1 MLDTTVY
8 CSYHTLQRM
17 APMLHFQ
24 LDLQA
29 GMPVYRQILD
39 QIKYY
44 VASGTLKPG
53 DRLPSIR
60 EMAQT
65 LAVNPTTVVRVYA
78 DLEHEGV
85 LEMQHGRGAFVTT
98 RSFRMS
104 AAQRDRKIRE
114 LARRLVVEAA
124 QMGAPASQV
133 LKAVREELE
142 ELQEPNEAEQP
153 LRLPGI
159 A

>member
-1 MLDTTVY
+1 
-8 CSYHTLQRM
+8 
-17 APMLHFQ
+17 MLHFQ
-24 LDLQA
+24 IDVSA
-29 GMPVYRQILD
+29 GLPVYRQILD

-44 VASGTLKPG
+44 VASGILKPG

-60 EMAQT
+60 ELAQT

-85 LEMQHGRGAFVTT
+85 IEMHHGRGAFVTA

-104 AAQRDRKIRE
+104 SAQRERKLHE

-124 QMGAPASQV
+124 QMGVPASQV
-133 LKAVREELE
+133 LTTVEEELE
-142 ELQEPNEAEQP
+142 ELREPGEAEQS
-153 LRLPGI
+153 LRLPRL
-159 A
+159 ARAS

>member
-1 MLDTTVY
+1 MAKFALNDFGFFAGRCVY
-8 CSYHTLQRM
+8 WSYHTSKR
-17 APMLHFQ
+17 PRRMLHFQ
-24 LDLQA
+24 IDLQA

-44 VASGTLKPG
+44 VASGILKPG

-60 EMAQT
+60 ELAQT

-85 LEMQHGRGAFVTT
+85 VEMQHGRGAFVTA

-104 AAQRDRKIRE
+104 SAQRDRKIRE

-133 LKAVREELE
+133 LKAV
-142 ELQEPNEAEQP
+142 
-153 LRLPGI
+153 
-159 A
+159 

>member
-1 MLDTTVY
+1 MDPT
-8 CSYHTLQRM
+8 
-17 APMLHFQ
+17 LHFQ
-24 LDLQA
+24 IDVRA

-44 VASGTLKPG
+44 VASGILKPG

-60 EMAQT
+60 ELSQT

-85 LEMQHGRGAFVTT
+85 IEMQHGRGAFVTT

-104 AAQRDRKIRE
+104 TAQRDRKLRE

-142 ELQEPNEAEQP
+142 ELQEPGEEEQP
-153 LRLPGI
+153 LKLPGL
-159 A
+159 ARAG

>member
-1 MLDTTVY
+1 
-8 CSYHTLQRM
+8 
-17 APMLHFQ
+17 MLHFEI
-24 LDLQA
+24 DVNA

-44 VASGTLKPG
+44 VASGILKPG

-60 EMAQT
+60 ELAQSLT
-65 LAVNPTTVVRVYA
+65 VNPTTVVRVYA
-78 DLEHEGV
+78 DLEHEGII
-85 LEMQHGRGAFVTT
+85 EMQHGRGAFVTE

-104 AAQRDRKIRE
+104 SAQRGRRLRE

-124 QMGAPASQV
+124 QMGVPGSQV
-133 LKAVREELE
+133 LSAVREELE
-142 ELQEPNEAEQP
+142 ELQEQELGEPP
-153 LRLPGI
+153 LKLPRI